1 MKPTNYPME
10 QGLKFFKHN
19 GELLTDPTSYQRLTG
34 RLLYLTHTH
43 LDLRYSVHTLS
54 QFMEAPRKT
63 YLNVGRHIHWYI
75 KATPGQ
81 GICFFSTSIL
91 QLESFLDS
99 DWTACLDT
107 CMSIIGFCVFLGD
120 SLISWKSKK

>member
-1 MKPTNYPME
+1 ME

-19 GELLTDPTSYQRLTG
+19 GELLTDPTSYQRLIG

-75 KATPGQ
+75 KAIRLLLVKGFVFSRLP
-81 GICFFSTSIL
+81 FFS
-91 QLESFLDS
+91 
-99 DWTACLDT
+99 
-107 CMSIIGFCVFLGD
+107 
-120 SLISWKSKK
+120 